1 MPSYFFCGIGGS
13 GMLPLA
19 MIVHGQGATVAGSD
33 RGHDQGRTPE
43 KFAYLASQ
51 GIKIVPQDGHGL
63 TTDFDALI
71 ISSAVEDTIPEVKRA
86 KEIGVP
92 IVKRAELLAQ
102 LFNAAKV
109 KIGIGG
115 TSGKS
120 TTTGML
126 AWILKEAAKNPTVMN
141 GANFLNFVSP
151 ETPFA
156 SALVGDKN
164 VFITECDESD
174 GSIVLY
180 QSSIAVL
187 NNIALDHK
195 PVEELKPIFAQFL
208 NQSAAQVL
216 NIDNQAV
223 SEMANGYL
231 DTALTVGIDNPKAHL
246 RATSLNHS
254 PNGISAQIQYLNPS
268 RETAAGG
275 SQNTVERGEIS
286 LQVIGRHN
294 IENALC
300 AIGAALLVGVPLAD
314 CCRYLNGFLGVGRRL
329 QTIKK
334 SNYISIIDDFAHNP
348 DKINA
353 SLRSLNEF
361 SGRLLVM
368 LQMHGYGPLKLM
380 KNELIESFVAGM
392 KEGDVFYMPDVL
404 YMGGITDKS
413 YTSQDFIKECQS
425 KGLNAVYA
433 PTREEIGKLIE
444 AEAKSGDRIVIMGA
458 RDDTL
463 TEFARNLAI

>member
-19 MIVHGQGATVAGSD
+19 MILRGQGAKISGSD

-43 KFAYLASQ
+43 KFAYLEKQ
-51 GIKIVPQDGHGL
+51 GISIVPQDGLGL
-63 TTDFDALI
+63 TKDFDALV
-71 ISSAVEDTIPEVKRA
+71 ISSAVEETIPEVKRA

-102 LFNAAKV
+102 LFNAAKIKV
-109 KIGIGG
+109 GIGG

-126 AWILKEAAKNPTVMN
+126 AWILKEAVLNPTVMN

-156 SALVGDKN
+156 SALVGDKD
-164 VFITECDESD
+164 VFVTECDESD
-174 GSIVLY
+174 GSIILY
-180 QSSIAVL
+180 HSSIAVL

-208 NQSAAQVL
+208 NQSQKQVL

-223 SEMANGYL
+223 AEMAKDY
-231 DTALTVGIDNPKAHL
+231 TATSLTVGIDNPNAQL
-246 RATSLNHS
+246 TATSLRHS
-254 PNGISAQIQYLNPS
+254 PDGIFAQIQYVTGDGRGLEN
-268 RETAAGG
+268 GL
-275 SQNTVERGEIS
+275 ERGEIS
-286 LQVIGRHN
+286 LKIIGRHN

-300 AIGAALLVGVPLAD
+300 AMGAALLCGVSLSE
-314 CCRYLNGFLGVGRRL
+314 CCRSLNGFLGVGRRL

-334 SNYISIIDDFAHNP
+334 SNNISVIDDFAHNP
-348 DKINA
+348 DKITA

-368 LQMHGYGPLKLM
+368 FQMHGYGPFRLM
-380 KNELIESFVAGM
+380 KNELMESFASGL

-404 YMGGITDKS
+404 YMGGTVDKS
-413 YTSQDFIKECQS
+413 YTSQDFIKECES
-425 KGLNAVYA
+425 KGLKAIYA
-433 PTREEIGKLIE
+433 PTREEIGKMIE
-444 AEAKSGDRIVIMGA
+444 SEAKSGDRIVIMGA

-463 TEFARNLAI
+463 TEFAKSIKI